1 VKSREHQ
8 GRIVIAGLFVPL
20 FLVFG
25 SGYNTAEAFLTPMLQ
40 HFGWSRTRL
49 SSLQTVFALA
59 TGVTVPAVGWLLDKL
74 EARFVIS
81 AGIVFAGSAFLIFSR
96 AHSYGVILIA

>member
-1 VKSREHQ
+1 MEQDAS
-8 GRIVIAGLFVPL
+8 FVASDC
-20 FLVFG
+20 VC
-25 SGYNTAEAFLTPMLQ
+25 A
-40 HFGWSRTRL
+40 RD
-49 SSLQTVFALA
+49 
-59 TGVTVPAVGWLLDKL
+59 GVTVPAVGWLLDKL